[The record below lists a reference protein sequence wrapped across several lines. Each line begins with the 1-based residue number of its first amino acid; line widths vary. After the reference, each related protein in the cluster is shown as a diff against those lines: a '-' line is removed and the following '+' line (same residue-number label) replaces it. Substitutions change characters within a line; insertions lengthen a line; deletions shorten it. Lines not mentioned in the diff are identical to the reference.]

1 MTPSEGRGPRR
12 RVLVVDDEALL
23 RRSTC
28 RLLEALGHEA
38 VSAADGAEAE
48 ARLREMPELDVVV
61 LDLLM
66 PGWPVEQTFA
76 ALRTLRPAMPIVLC
90 SGVGAGEHAARLLE
104 QPFVT
109 QLQKPFTIDELGQ
122 VIGAML
128 SRA

>member
-1 MTPSEGRGPRR
+1 MTPSAARDRRG
-12 RVLVVDDEALL
+12 RVLVVDDEPLL

-28 RLLEALGHEA
+28 RLLEALGHHA
-38 VSAADGAEAE
+38 VSAGDGAEAE
-48 ARLREMPELDVVV
+48 ARVKETPGFDVVL

-76 ALRTLRPAMPIVLC
+76 ALRAVQPGMPIILC
-90 SGVGAGEHAARLLE
+90 SGAGLGAHAARLLE

-128 SRA
+128 SRG